1 MNFHYKYI
9 GVDSNN
15 CRTYKILIYEEV
27 DKPIEFIEEKLLVQI
42 YLDDRKFDRVD
53 LLLKE
58 KQGQYLSEHHAFM
71 TFFKTFKKLPYSLM
85 KKFLSLCD
93 KVVIKGNIKEPQYTN
108 RFEVHEN
115 SLLICKECVYD
126 EVFLIDAVAELIM
139 DKSCALVGSAL
150 HKVVPEQVDDIRS
163 AERKEII
170 QSIKDFISYWKGHGS
185 YSQRLIANNLEKY
198 CKTPRHDKNDERP
211 FIDTLESYRGCEVQF
226 FVFYMLIMSDEE
238 MMDSVDNYNGIAK
251 IIRLMENVYRNLK
264 YLD

>member
-1 MNFHYKYI
+1 MDFQFRKI
-9 GVDSNN
+9 SVDSNN
-15 CRTYKILIYEEV
+15 CHTYKILTYEGV
-27 DKPIEFIEEKLLVQI
+27 DKPIEFVEENLLVQI
-42 YLDDRKFDRVD
+42 HLEDRKFDRVD

-71 TFFKTFKKLPYSLM
+71 TFFKTFQKLPYSLM

-108 RFEVHEN
+108 RFEVHES

-126 EVFLIDAVAELIM
+126 EVFLIDAVTELIM

-150 HKVVPEQVDDIRS
+150 CKIVPEQVDDIRS
-163 AERKEII
+163 AERKEIN
-170 QSIKDFISYWKGHGS
+170 QNIKDFISYWKANGS
-185 YSQRLIANNLEKY
+185 YSQKAIAKNLERY

-211 FIDTLESYRGCEVQF
+211 FIDTLESYRYCEIQF
-226 FVFYMLIMSDEE
+226 FVFYVLIMSDEE
-238 MMDSVDNYNGIAK
+238 MMDSVDNYSGIAK
-251 IIRLMENVYRNLK
+251 IIRLMENVYRNLE